1 MQQVPASVRLFWEER
16 FLTFKPREAALCERV
31 CVMDAAAIKERRAK
45 ELAEKKLKLEALRRA
60 KQERQAAK

>member
-1 MQQVPASVRLFWEER
+1 
-16 FLTFKPREAALCERV
+16 
-31 CVMDAAAIKERRAK
+31 MDAAAIKERRAK